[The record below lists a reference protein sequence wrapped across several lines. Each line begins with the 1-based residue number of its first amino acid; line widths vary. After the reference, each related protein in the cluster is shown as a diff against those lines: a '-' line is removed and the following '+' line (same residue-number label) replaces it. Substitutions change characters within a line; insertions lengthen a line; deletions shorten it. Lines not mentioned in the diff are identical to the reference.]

1 MVLQFLHGAGTHY
14 QENIA
19 YQLLSGS
26 QFIGVNGAYF
36 YGAAKTRRKSRVRLL
51 INAEETCDVNVK
63 VIFFFFMGT
72 FL

>member
-1 MVLQFLHGAGTHY
+1 MGVFRYRTGNEDHLFGVGNMVLQFLHGAGTHY

-36 YGAAKTRRKSRVRLL
+36 YSASKYKTQVPGQV
-51 INAEETCDVNVK
+51 AY
-63 VIFFFFMGT
+63 
-72 FL
+72 

>member
-1 MVLQFLHGAGTHY
+1 MVAQFLHGAGTHY

-36 YGAAKTRRKSRVRLL
+36 YGAAKYKTQVLGQV
-51 INAEETCDVNVK
+51 AY
-63 VIFFFFMGT
+63 
-72 FL
+72 